1 MKSEKRDFIERI
13 LEKAQ
18 KLAPEGKDFVAGYI
32 LGKEH
37 QREEQKRQAMEHAVE
52 QTA

>member
-1 MKSEKRDFIERI
+1 MNNEKRAAIERI
-13 LEKAQ
+13 LEKF
-18 KLAPEGKDFVAGYI
+18 KELPPEGKDFIAGYI

-37 QREEQKRQAMEHAVE
+37 EREEQEKRRAVE

>member
-1 MKSEKRDFIERI
+1 MQSEKRATIERI
-13 LEKAQ
+13 LEKF
-18 KLAPEGKDFVAGYI
+18 KELPPEGKDFVAGYI

-37 QREEQKRQAMEHAVE
+37 QREEQEKRKAVE

>member
-1 MKSEKRDFIERI
+1 MKSEKRDLIERI
-13 LEKAQ
+13 MEKAQ

-37 QREEQKRQAMEHAVE
+37 QREEQKRKAVE

>member
-1 MKSEKRDFIERI
+1 MSSEKRAIIERI
-13 LEKAQ
+13 MEKAQ

-37 QREEQKRQAMEHAVE
+37 EREEQEKRKAVE

>member
-1 MKSEKRDFIERI
+1 MQNEKKVIIERI

-37 QREEQKRQAMEHAVE
+37 EREEQEKRRAVE

>member
-1 MKSEKRDFIERI
+1 MKSEKRDVIERI
-13 LEKAQ
+13 MEKAQ

-32 LGKEH
+32 LGMQRE
-37 QREEQKRQAMEHAVE
+37 REEQEKRKAVE

>member
-1 MKSEKRDFIERI
+1 MKGDKRATIERVM
-13 LEKAQ
+13 EKA
-18 KLAPEGKDFVAGYI
+18 KILAPEGKDFVAGYI

-37 QREEQKRQAMEHAVE
+37 EREEQEKRRAVE

>member
-1 MKSEKRDFIERI
+1 MKSEKKDFIERI
-13 LEKAQ
+13 MDKAQ

-37 QREEQKRQAMEHAVE
+37 EREEQEKRKVVE